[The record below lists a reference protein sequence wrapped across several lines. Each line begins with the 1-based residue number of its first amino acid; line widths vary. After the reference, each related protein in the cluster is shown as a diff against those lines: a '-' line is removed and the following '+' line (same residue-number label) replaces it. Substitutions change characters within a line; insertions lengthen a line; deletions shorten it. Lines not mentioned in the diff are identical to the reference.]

1 MIVDIITMQNTN
13 SFLNHS
19 HSKDQYEIVPKPLE
33 VIDSIL
39 SMDDTILKS
48 IEDDDNIPFTTSPK
62 VHDKTLHNFAH
73 EWQNTIKAQETTKE
87 FKGGGNNKLDLP
99 IETEKVNNISTE
111 GNSWQ
116 DNTFLNEVFTQ
127 LESSIKKDDDHEH
140 FIEVLTQTTENYT
153 KESVFVENVD
163 VSRKEHHHVNS
174 KRSLNEYNNV
184 IPSKIHYSNDK
195 KINKRNSNL
204 YHSTSIKDDRF
215 YGLPSAV
222 KQLFS
227 QIRGI
232 DTLYEWQD
240 ECLSLDAVKNR
251 KNLIYALPTSG
262 GKTLV
267 AEILMLKE
275 VICNKRNAIFI
286 LPFVAI
292 VQEKVQAMA
301 PFALEL
307 DFLIEEYAASKGAY
321 PPKKRR
327 KKNSIYMCT
336 IEKALGLINSLIEEK
351 RFKEIGLIVVDELHL
366 IGEGGGRGATLEVIL
381 TKALYVNETVHII
394 GMSATI
400 GNLNEIAEFLK
411 ADLYTG
417 NFRPVEIKEYVKCD
431 DCIWLLDL
439 KSEELLTDMKKI
451 NYRYSSDA
459 AIIDPD
465 RIGGLVMD
473 VVPKDSCLIFC
484 SSRKNC
490 ENVALL
496 LTKILFKS
504 LEAHKTNEKQNLLNA
519 LEREEGLC
527 PILQK
532 TIRFGVAYHH
542 SGLTAEERRLLEDAF
557 KAGTLC
563 VICCTST
570 LAAGVNLP
578 ARRVILRSPYVGSEF
593 INLSRY
599 KQMSGRAGRA
609 GMGDIGESI
618 IICKNNELPKVK
630 ELLESKMDDCIS
642 SLHVNK
648 DRGINN
654 LILSA
659 ILYSIAKTR
668 FELQKLATRTLLNI
682 QQERLGINIKHIVDS
697 AITEL
702 LKSGVIKVKDK
713 SKSIDVYQPNITVAI
728 PSQITCPNE
737 SDIEKKVKKS
747 IQLMNDTKLDLCNLG
762 RAAMKGCIDIQC
774 AYTLYEDLKKAQ
786 EHLVLIDYL
795 HLLYLVTPYDI
806 IPQVK
811 VVGSV
816 YYDVVINL
824 SETQMKT
831 ARVLGINE
839 VAITKIRDGLMPK
852 NVEPRVVQRFYV
864 TLILYDL
871 WCQHAVYTIAEKYQ
885 VNRGTVQNLLSAVS
899 TFAFSVVRFCQELDE
914 FWAFKDL
921 LDAFSKKLSYCCPL
935 ELEALMDLPLVKIG
949 RARQLYNAGF
959 KTVQCIAKVQPKELL
974 EKVPYLSKKTATHI
988 IEAAK
993 LIILEKIQN
1002 LEEET
1007 EDILDGINI
1016 KNLKR
1021 V

>member
-381 TKALYVNETVHII
+381 TKAL
-394 GMSATI
+394 
-400 GNLNEIAEFLK
+400 
-411 ADLYTG
+411 
-417 NFRPVEIKEYVKCD
+417 
-431 DCIWLLDL
+431 
-439 KSEELLTDMKKI
+439 
-451 NYRYSSDA
+451 
-459 AIIDPD
+459 
-465 RIGGLVMD
+465 
-473 VVPKDSCLIFC
+473 
-484 SSRKNC
+484 
-490 ENVALL
+490 
-496 LTKILFKS
+496 S